1 MGAVDARF
9 YGAVSGTLA
18 TMRALGQIAS
28 MGTAMLLLSLFIG
41 NVAISEENALQ
52 YLAAARIAFALFA
65 GFCALGIFASFARGN
80 LRRQPIRPRE
90 QDRA

>member
-41 NVAISEENALQ
+41 NVAISEENALR
-52 YLAAARIAFALFA
+52 YLSAARVAFALFA
-65 GFCALGIFASFARGN
+65 GVCALGILASLARGD
-80 LRRQPIRPRE
+80 LQRRPTRRE
-90 QDRA
+90 EAPEI